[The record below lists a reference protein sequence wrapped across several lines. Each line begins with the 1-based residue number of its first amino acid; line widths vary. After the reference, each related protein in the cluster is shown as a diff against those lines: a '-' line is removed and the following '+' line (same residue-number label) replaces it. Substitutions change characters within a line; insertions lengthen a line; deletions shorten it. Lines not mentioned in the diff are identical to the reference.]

1 MLLLSSWHIEFSR
14 FARFYS
20 AFQFLFLLFVYSL
33 HEGYGAGKKG
43 FRIVAFVLGLLSVS
57 IDSYSIFLP
66 LMLLSMIV
74 LLDEA
79 DRKTTLSL
87 IVQAGVLIA
96 INLAYSLVNFDTL
109 GVVDPLPRG
118 FEYEKTSPYMNTSPI
133 IFPGFGLLRSLTGS
147 MLALAGYLLL
157 LGGAGYLFRKSV
169 RYCRNSW
176 DGIALVLSLSLPLL
190 HQYTLLVFLLI
201 ILLIN
206 KRTVWGIFQENA
218 LWLGI
223 FWIGTGAYWGIAN
236 YTGNRDAVLHFLMG
250 FPETCS
256 IHPVQGNR
264 SVARRIPSCHRDFGY
279 GPQPV
284 ARTILGPKNPVQSCP
299 NPIDD
304 HACFL
309 YFSNFHEIRLFLF
322 PVGTPSGIRGSGKS
336 RVVGGRK
343 NCAIVGKTSGSSGFS
358 DFAPR
363 PVFVYGGL
371 PVETD
376 PRCLLHRIK
385 FPDGE
390 V

>member
-1 MLLLSSWHIEFSR
+1 
-14 FARFYS
+14 
-20 AFQFLFLLFVYSL
+20 
-33 HEGYGAGKKG
+33 
-43 FRIVAFVLGLLSVS
+43 VS

-66 LMLLSMIV
+66 LILLSMIV

-218 LWLGI
+218 LWWGI
-223 FWIGTGAYWGIAN
+223 FWIGTGAYWVGIAN

-250 FPETCS
+250 FPPLKHAIFIPFKETVPLLGAFLLVIVILATVHNLLQEQSLDQRILCS
-256 IHPVQGNR
+256 LVLILLMTMPVFYIFQTSTRYVFFFFPLVLLLGYAEAA
-264 SVARRIPSCHRDFGY
+264 SLASWAGGRI
-279 GPQPV
+279 
-284 ARTILGPKNPVQSCP
+284 VQSSGKRLVP
-299 NPIDD
+299 
-304 HACFL
+304 AGFL
-309 YFSNFHEIRLFLF
+309 ILPLVLFLCTEDF
-322 PVGTPSGIRGSGKS
+322 QWKQIRD
-336 RVVGGRK
+336 V
-343 NCAIVGKTSGSSGFS
+343 SS
-358 DFAPR
+358 
-363 PVFVYGGL
+363 
-371 PVETD
+371 TN
-376 PRCLLHRIK
+376 
-385 FPDGE
+385 
-390 V
+390 